1 MISWFKYIGRELNAF
16 RRAQILY
23 DWENSILSYNYL
35 IAFLVSNQYG
45 PISLASEIYLSTYC
59 VKLIMAI
66 ILSTNYT
73 EKHGLVVYL
82 GGKQKSENM
91 ALLLVEC

>member
-1 MISWFKYIGRELNAF
+1 
-16 RRAQILY
+16 
-23 DWENSILSYNYL
+23 
-35 IAFLVSNQYG
+35 
-45 PISLASEIYLSTYC
+45 
-59 VKLIMAI
+59 MAI